1 MKTLNRSTFL
11 LLALLA
17 ASPVNAMRIKAP
29 NIAENG
35 SVIPV
40 EISLDQ
46 PMTAGQHL
54 DLLVNGDLAAQV
66 RVVEGKLTLFSTR
79 VKGSQNNTAI
89 VVRVIANGREIDSA
103 SRNVGVT
110 TTSSARGA
118 PTTAGHI
125 KVRTQPGDFKALLV
139 SENGY
144 SGTLVVQDTG
154 FRAEI
159 SGSAVLSKNP
169 IVFLKGEFSD
179 QVSASIDGRTQQ
191 DVVAKAQEERSA
203 QDKQEPSTSGS
214 STSTSTSASASASA
228 GSDIAQV
235 CAEELNQT
243 IRDAAEVYAK
253 YNKGRNETLRK
264 YYDGAFEQAASLE
277 CSPRMSTKS
286 QDELVAERMAQLV
299 LFKSNTL
306 GLQPYSRMKSITE
319 GEHNLSSAKFY
330 LCIARARIAQC
341 R

>member
-103 SRNVGVT
+103 SRNVAVT
-110 TTSSARGA
+110 VGDPVR
-118 PTTAGHI
+118 AGGPSTPSEAMR
-125 KVRTQPGDFKALLV
+125 VRTQTGDIKLLMD
-139 SENGY
+139 SANGFA
-144 SGTLVVQDTG
+144 GTLVIQDAG

-159 SGSAVLSKNP
+159 SGSAVISKNP
-169 IVFLKGEFSD
+169 YIYVKGEFSD
-179 QVSASIDGRTQQ
+179 RVSASINGRTQK

-203 QDKQEPSTSGS
+203 QDKREPSTSGS
-214 STSTSTSASASASA
+214 STSTSASA